1 MNVTES
7 FFSLN
12 GEGLL
17 IGTPTVFVRLSGC
30 NLRCAWCDTAYAW
43 EEGMKKDVRTIT
55 EEVKS
60 TDNGFCEW
68 VLITGGEPLLQE
80 IDELVSQLR
89 TAGYKVGIE
98 TNGTIYRDILK
109 ECDFISVDVK
119 PPSSKNPTTDI
130 ETFKKI
136 TRAIERRDGQVKAVI
151 ADENDYRFVCTFVER
166 NKIRVPVVLQ
176 PCWGFMTL
184 KELYTVYFENPV
196 PVKPIRILPQI
207 HKIGDIK

>member
-43 EEGMKKDVRTIT
+43 GEGMKKDVRTIT

-80 IDELVSQLR
+80 IDELVNQLR
-89 TAGYKVGIE
+89 NTGYRIGIE
-98 TNGTIYRDILK
+98 TNGTIYKDILRK
-109 ECDFISVDVK
+109 CDFISVDIK

-130 ETFKKI
+130 NTFKKI
-136 TRAIERRDGQVKAVI
+136 ISVIEKRNGQIKAVI
-151 ADENDYRFVCTFVER
+151 ADENDYQFVCTFVEG
-166 NKIRVPVVLQ
+166 NKITVPVVLQ
-176 PCWGFMTL
+176 PCWESMTL
-184 KELYTVYFENPV
+184 TELYNLYLENPV